1 MFFVEKTMQII
12 KNTSIHH
19 YTCKMTHSLL
29 SITFILS
36 FLGLIG
42 YKLIWIG
49 RSVSGENMQKRELKV
64 ISKELELSLDTFIL
78 KWLKVKLFLKRITY
92 WFHRTVKQ
100 LIWLEYL
107 QYT

>member
-1 MFFVEKTMQII
+1 MFFVEKTKQII
-12 KNTSIHH
+12 KNTSIYH
-19 YTCKMTHSLL
+19 YACKMTH
-29 SITFILS
+29 TFITS

-92 WFHRTVKQ
+92 WFRRTVKQ

>member
-1 MFFVEKTMQII
+1 MQII